1 MDSNGRCVP
10 WVDTQQR
17 RMKRVEPQDVFVVH
31 SGEPWPHEQPPCSR
45 QMIKYLER
53 NEDIVTWVQ
62 ARSLL
67 LSGCMLLLLQAQVTN
82 TRGENSPTQAR
93 SRISSP

>member
-1 MDSNGRCVP
+1 
-10 WVDTQQR
+10 
-17 RMKRVEPQDVFVVH
+17 MKRVESQDVFVVH

-62 ARSLL
+62 VRRPS
-67 LSGCMLLLLQAQVTN
+67 SSMFRGSQ
-82 TRGENSPTQAR
+82 TRKKNSPTQAR